1 MIHSGSMLPES
12 WYLLGV
18 KKNLSHAQKTGSRY
32 LLGFFFQSFNRH
44 PNSFYMGAPKV
55 VKPLSCLHILCFGIL
70 RSDYNDAGYYFGKY
84 WRCIKI
90 NLTLFFMWSSF
101 FSEVPEGMEWTLEKN
116 MSLWGRAFS
125 CFHWLPI
132 PSPYLGL
139 TWGEGFTLTGA
150 LCFHLLDVSQNFY
163 RI

>member
-18 KKNLSHAQKTGSRY
+18 KKNLSHTQKTGSRY

-101 FSEVPEGMEWTLEKN
+101 FSEACGGWGTLDQEHVPGGVK
-116 MSLWGRAFS
+116 FS
-125 CFHWLPI
+125 CPPRPDL
-132 PSPYLGL
+132 
-139 TWGEGFTLTGA
+139 EGGGIYIDWCIVFSSIGCFTKCL
-150 LCFHLLDVSQNFY
+150 QNL
-163 RI
+163 ILI